1 MDFYT
6 DRDADLVHIT
16 GNKVAIVGYGGQ
28 GHAHALNLRDSG
40 VADLIVALRPES
52 ATRERAA
59 AAGFP
64 LMTTSQAAAWA
75 DVLMILAPDE
85 DQPRL
90 WAEEIVPHLRP
101 STEIGFAH
109 GLAVH
114 FGYIAPPEGVNVFLI
129 APKGPGHQLRAQYQK
144 GLGLPCL
151 LAVNRAEAM
160 STALAYGA
168 ALGCGR
174 SAMIQTTF
182 AEECVTDLFG
192 EQAVLCGGI
201 PALIQAGYETLVEA
215 GYEPEMAYFECA
227 HEAKLIVDLIYE
239 SGLAAMRSA
248 ISNTAEF
255 GGYATGAQLVTE
267 ETRAQMRRVLGDIR
281 SGRFAERLMADHAAG
296 DPVLERHRS
305 EGLANPIEPVG
316 RRVRALLPWIGEQ
329 ALIRD

>member
-1 MDFYT
+1 MRIYT
-6 DRDADLVHIT
+6 DSDADLARLT
-16 GNKVAIVGYGGQ
+16 ERKVAIVGYGGQ

-40 VADLIVALRPES
+40 VGDLVVALCPNS
-52 ATRERAA
+52 PTRERAT

-64 LMTTSQAAAWA
+64 LMTASEAAVWA

-90 WAEEIVPHLRP
+90 WAEEIAPHLRAH
-101 STEIGFAH
+101 SEVGFAH

-114 FGYIAPPEGVNVFLI
+114 FGYIAPPDGTNVFLI
-129 APKGPGHQLRAQYQK
+129 APKGPGHQLRAQYEK

-160 STALAYGA
+160 PTALAYGA

-174 SAMIQTTF
+174 SAMIETSF

-201 PALIQAGYETLVEA
+201 PDLIRAGYETLVEA
-215 GYEPEMAYFECA
+215 GYAPEMAYFECA

-255 GGYATGAQLVTE
+255 GGYATGARLVTD
-267 ETRAQMRRVLGDIR
+267 ETRAEMRHVLDDIR

-296 DPVLERHRS
+296 DPLLERHRR
-305 EGLANPIEPVG
+305 EGRADPIEPVG
-316 RRVRALLPWIGEQ
+316 LRVRALLPWIGEQ

>member
-1 MDFYT
+1 MQVYT
-6 DRDADLVHIT
+6 DVDADLGRIARR
-16 GNKVAIVGYGGQ
+16 NVAIVGYGGQ

-40 VADLIVALRPES
+40 VADLVVALRPDS
-52 ATRERAA
+52 ATRERAV

-64 LMTTSQAAAWA
+64 LMTAGQAAGWA

-85 DQPRL
+85 DQPKL
-90 WAEEIVPHLRP
+90 WAEEIVPNLRP
-101 STEIGFAH
+101 GTEIGFAH

-114 FGYIAPPEGVNVFLI
+114 FGYIAPPDDANVFLI
-129 APKGPGHQLRAQYQK
+129 APKGPGHQLRAQYEK

-151 LAVNRAEAM
+151 LAVNRAEARP
-160 STALAYGA
+160 TALAYGA

-174 SAMIQTTF
+174 SAMIETTF

-201 PALIQAGYETLVEA
+201 PDLIQAGYETLVEA
-215 GYEPEMAYFECA
+215 GYDPEMAYFECA

-255 GGYATGAQLVTE
+255 GGYVTGARLVTDA
-267 ETRAQMRRVLGDIR
+267 TRAEMRRVLDDIR

-296 DPVLERHRS
+296 DPVLERHRL
-305 EGLANPIEPVG
+305 EGQVDPIEPVG